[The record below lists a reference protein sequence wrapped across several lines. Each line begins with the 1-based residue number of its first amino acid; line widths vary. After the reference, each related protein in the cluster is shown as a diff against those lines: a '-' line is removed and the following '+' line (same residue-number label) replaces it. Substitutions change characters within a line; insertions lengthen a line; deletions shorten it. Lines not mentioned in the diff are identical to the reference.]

1 MSSHFKN
8 RHYPILS
15 TCYIV
20 CLLLLNGCRTDEVK
34 RLPVI
39 NIMTEDAIEWEQ
51 NIPCL
56 VGYATAADSSAWP
69 GKTKFRGGVSSK
81 YGKHSY
87 SLKFVDPHSLCNL
100 PANRS
105 WILNAS
111 YIDKTFMRH
120 KICFDLFRQMG
131 SHNNAP
137 LCGYAMVQEN
147 MVPKGLYVV
156 MQRLNKKVLRL
167 NEADT
172 GALIFKEPK
181 VFYYD
186 LELPPRSEGG
196 TNYHEQKYPD
206 YDQQDRNAAMDEL
219 RSFLLH
225 ASDEEFTNKVGSLF
239 DLRNIADWHLL
250 LLFTNNSDGLL
261 KNFYLYKVDS
271 SSPYRIAIWDYDHS
285 FGRDGDNE
293 PNMLER
299 MADEHRNILFD
310 RLLKSPS
317 YKKALSER
325 WKMLRRNNIF
335 SEENIARMIT
345 ENDAY
350 IRSGIA
356 ENTALWPIDAP
367 DYFDGS
373 DYEEEKERILRFV
386 PLILDTLDKRFG
398 YTNE

>member
-1 MSSHFKN
+1 MFSHFKSRN
-8 RHYPILS
+8 YPALLTIYS
-15 TCYIV
+15 V
-20 CLLLLNGCRTDEVK
+20 CILLLNGCKPNEAK

-39 NIMTEDAIEWEQ
+39 SIMTENVIEWEQ
-51 NIPCL
+51 SIPCL
-56 VGYATAADSSAWP
+56 A
-69 GKTKFRGGVSSK
+69 
-81 YGKHSY
+81 
-87 SLKFVDPHSLCNL
+87 
-100 PANRS
+100 
-105 WILNAS
+105 
-111 YIDKTFMRH
+111 
-120 KICFDLFRQMG
+120 
-131 SHNNAP
+131 
-137 LCGYAMVQEN
+137 GYAMVREN
-147 MVPKGLYVV
+147 ADPKGLYVV

-181 VFYYD
+181 VFYND
-186 LELPPRSEGG
+186 TELPSRSEGAQ
-196 TNYHEQKYPD
+196 NYHEQKYPD
-206 YDQQDRNAAMDEL
+206 FDQQDRNAAMDEL

-225 ASDEEFTNKVGSLF
+225 ASDEEFTNKVGTLF

-250 LLFTNNSDGLL
+250 LLFTNNSDDGLL

-271 SSPYRIAIWDYDHS
+271 STPYRIAIWDYDHS

-293 PNMLER
+293 PNMLAR

-335 SEENIARMIT
+335 SEENIARMMT

-350 IRSGIA
+350 IRSGIE
-356 ENTALWPIDAP
+356 ENAAFWPIDAP

-373 DYEEEKERILRFV
+373 DYEEEKERILQYV

-398 YTNE
+398 YVNE

>member
-1 MSSHFKN
+1 MCSLSKN
-8 RHYPILS
+8 RLCPILFAFLV
-15 TCYIV
+15 V
-20 CLLLLNGCRTDEVK
+20 CMFFLNGCRSSEEKV
-34 RLPVI
+34 LPVI
-39 NIMTEDAIEWEQ
+39 NIQTENVIEWEQ

-56 VGYATAADSSAWP
+56 VKYVTVADSSICA
-69 GKTKFRGGVSSK
+69 GKIKFRGGISSK

-87 SLKFVDPHSLCNL
+87 SLKFDDSRSLCNL

-131 SHNNAP
+131 GHNYAP

-147 MVPKGLYVV
+147 AEAKGLYVV

-167 NEADT
+167 NEADSS
-172 GALIFKEPK
+172 ALIFKEPK
-181 VFYYD
+181 VFYSD
-186 LELPPRSEGG
+186 AELPSRSKGDP
-196 TNYHEQKYPD
+196 NYHEQKYPD
-206 YDQQDRNAAMDEL
+206 FDLQDRNAAMDEL

-225 ASDEEFTNKVGSLF
+225 ASDEEFTNKVGTLF

-271 SSPYRIAIWDYDHS
+271 STPYRIAIWDYDHS

-335 SEENIARMIT
+335 SVKNIEKMMQ

-350 IRSGIA
+350 IRVGIE
-356 ENTALWPIDAP
+356 ENAALWPVDAT
-367 DYFDGS
+367 DYFDGN
-373 DYEEEKERILRFV
+373 DYEAEKELILRYV

>member
-1 MSSHFKN
+1 M
-8 RHYPILS
+8 
-15 TCYIV
+15 
-20 CLLLLNGCRTDEVK
+20 NGCKTDEVK

-51 NIPCL
+51 SIPCL
-56 VGYATAADSSAWP
+56 AGYATAADSSTWP

-120 KICFDLFRQMG
+120 KICFDLFLQMG

-181 VFYYD
+181 VFYND
-186 LELPPRSEGG
+186 TELPSRSEGAQ
-196 TNYHEQKYPD
+196 NYHEQKYPD
-206 YDQQDRNAAMDEL
+206 FDQQDRNVVMDEL

-225 ASDEEFTNKVGSLF
+225 ASDEEFTNKVGTLF

-335 SEENIARMIT
+335 SEENIARMMT

-373 DYEEEKERILRFV
+373 DYEEEKERILQYV
-386 PLILDTLDKRFG
+386 PLILDTLDRRFG
-398 YTNE
+398 YVNE

>member
-1 MSSHFKN
+1 MFSHFKN
-8 RHYPILS
+8 RNYPALF

-20 CLLLLNGCRTDEVK
+20 CLLLLNGCKTDEVK

-51 NIPCL
+51 SIPCL
-56 VGYATAADSSAWP
+56 AGYATAADSSTWP

-120 KICFDLFRQMG
+120 KICFDLFLQMG

-181 VFYYD
+181 VFYND
-186 LELPPRSEGG
+186 TELPSRSEGAQ
-196 TNYHEQKYPD
+196 NYHEQKYPD
-206 YDQQDRNAAMDEL
+206 FDQQDRNVVMDEL

-225 ASDEEFTNKVGSLF
+225 ASDEEFTNKVGTLF

-335 SEENIARMIT
+335 SEENIARMMT

-373 DYEEEKERILRFV
+373 DYEEEKERILQYV
-386 PLILDTLDKRFG
+386 PLILDTLDRRFG
-398 YTNE
+398 YVNE